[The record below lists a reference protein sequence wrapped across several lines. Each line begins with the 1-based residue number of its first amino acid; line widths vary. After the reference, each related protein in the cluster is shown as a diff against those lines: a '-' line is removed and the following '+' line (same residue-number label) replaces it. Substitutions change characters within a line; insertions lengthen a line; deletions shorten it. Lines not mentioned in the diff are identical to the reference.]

1 MDKDIEKLRREI
13 NNIDQDL
20 VSLLA
25 KRFQLTSQ
33 IGAIK
38 REKGLDV
45 FDKNR
50 EQEILEKWLQVSDL
64 EPEFLKNILNLIL
77 SESKKRQS

>member
-13 NNIDQDL
+13 NNVDQEL

-38 REKGLDV
+38 REKGLKV

>member
-13 NNIDQDL
+13 NNVDQEL